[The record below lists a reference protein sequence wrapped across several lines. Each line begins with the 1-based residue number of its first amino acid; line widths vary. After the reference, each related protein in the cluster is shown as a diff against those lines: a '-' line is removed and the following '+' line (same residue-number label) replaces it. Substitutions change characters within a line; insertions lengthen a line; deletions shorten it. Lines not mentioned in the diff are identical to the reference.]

1 MKTRLTFS
9 GLREPSPRRGR
20 TEREHRTKGGW
31 IIAKRDTVRVN
42 HKIRVPFVRLID
54 PDGKQLGVV
63 AIKEALVYA
72 QEEDLDLVEVAPQA
86 DPPVCKVMDYGKY
99 KYIMAKKQQ
108 EAKKKQTIIQVK
120 EVKMRPKT
128 DKHDFQVKLKRARK
142 FLEKKNKVK
151 VTVMFRGREMAHPDL
166 GRKKL
171 ERMIEETEDIAQVE
185 GEPRFEGRTIF
196 VILAAR

>member
-1 MKTRLTFS
+1 M
-9 GLREPSPRRGR
+9 
-20 TEREHRTKGGW
+20 
-31 IIAKRDTVRVN
+31 
-42 HKIRVPFVRLID
+42 RLID
-54 PDGKQLGVV
+54 PDGNQLGVV
-63 AIKEALVYA
+63 AIKEALAYS
-72 QEEDLDLVEVAPQA
+72 EGENLDLVEVAPQA

-108 EAKKKQTIIQVK
+108 EAKKRQTIIQVK

-128 DKHDFQVKLKRARK
+128 DEHDFQVKLKRARK

-171 ERMIEETEDIAQVE
+171 ERMIAETEDIAQVE

-196 VILAAR
+196 LILAAR

>member
-1 MKTRLTFS
+1 
-9 GLREPSPRRGR
+9 
-20 TEREHRTKGGW
+20 
-31 IIAKRDTVRVN
+31 VN

-54 PDGKQLGVV
+54 PEGKQLGVV
-63 AIKEALVYA
+63 AIKEALSYA
-72 QEEDLDLVEVAPQA
+72 EEENLDLVEVAPQA

-108 EAKKKQTIIQVK
+108 EAKKRQTIIQVK

-128 DKHDFQVKLKRARK
+128 DEHDFQVKLRRARQ

-151 VTVMFRGREMAHPDL
+151 VTVMFRGREMAHPEL
-166 GRKKL
+166 GRVKL

-185 GEPRFEGRTIF
+185 GEPRFEGRTVF
-196 VILAAR
+196 VMLAAK

>member
-1 MKTRLTFS
+1 M
-9 GLREPSPRRGR
+9 
-20 TEREHRTKGGW
+20 
-31 IIAKRDTVRVN
+31 N

-54 PDGKQLGVV
+54 PEGKQLGVV
-63 AIKEALVYA
+63 AIKEALSYA
-72 QEEDLDLVEVAPQA
+72 EGEDLDLVEVAPQA

-108 EAKKKQTIIQVK
+108 EAKKRQTIIQVK

-128 DKHDFQVKLKRARK
+128 DEHDFQVKLRRARQ

-151 VTVMFRGREMAHPDL
+151 VTVMFRGREMAHPEL
-166 GRKKL
+166 GRVKL

-185 GEPRFEGRTIF
+185 GEPRFEGRTVF
-196 VILAAR
+196 VMLAAK